1 MARVRLVAGRPD
13 PPGNVVHVGVERRR
27 FARTGVVV
35 ASVLAPFVSVLLVVL
50 SQGRWFPAGDMA
62 QAELHMRG
70 FFADPPLVGAA
81 GRILTESGF
90 QGSHPGPS
98 LWVAMLPMYLLGG
111 RSSAALMVAVVSVH
125 VVSAVAAIYLARRRY
140 GWSVAVLVAFVI
152 VFFVRSAGPDL
163 VVEPWNPWLALMPFL
178 VFVLLV
184 DEIVRRPV
192 SWRWI
197 VSVVLV
203 GSHCVQCHAG
213 YALIVGVGLL
223 VVAIVLIRRR
233 SFSTIGAGSVALA
246 VAWAAPLVDQWRRE
260 PGNISILVDH
270 FGSPGEPGIA
280 VVDALRIVA
289 TQFNVIGP
297 WLLGPG
303 PSRPAETWAR
313 WPGFVALVAL
323 AVIAHR
329 RATKTGD
336 RELAGLLAT
345 VAGGAAIAVLSILRL
360 FGPYFEYT
368 IRWTWILAALLTFG
382 SGLALV
388 RSARPGTSSRAPAL
402 PFWLGGLVA
411 AAVVASVSAGV
422 DAKIPGAID
431 SRIVGDLVPQLESH
445 VDDDTVLLRFWD
457 PYTLDA
463 TGFGTML
470 ELERR
475 GHDVRVDPSF
485 AAAALPHRTATA
497 DLVDQ
502 VWWIVVGPM
511 NDRLA
516 REPDVERL
524 GYVNPRSTDEQ
535 REAERLLADIEAGLI
550 AIDRSE
556 LVDQLSAPGASLLF
570 AEPPLEPEVAAM
582 IRDLY
587 RLGQPVGVYVL
598 PEGLDVESLR

>member
-1 MARVRLVAGRPD
+1 M
-13 PPGNVVHVGVERRR
+13 VVEGRR
-27 FARTGVVV
+27 FARTGVIA
-35 ASVLAPFVSVLLVVL
+35 ASVLAPFVTVLIVAL
-50 SQGRWFPAGDMA
+50 SKGRWFPAGDMA

-70 FFADPPLVGAA
+70 FFSHPPLVGAA

-98 LWVAMLPMYLLGG
+98 PWLAMLPVYLIGG

-125 VVSAVAAIYLARRRY
+125 VVSAFAAIWLARRRY

-152 VFFVRSAGPDL
+152 VLFVRSAGPDL
-163 VVEPWNPWLALMPFL
+163 IVEPWNPWLALLPFL

-197 VSVVLV
+197 VAAVVI

-213 YALIVGVGLL
+213 YALVVGAGLL
-223 VVAIVLIRRR
+223 AVTIVLIRRR
-233 SFSTIGAGSVALA
+233 AVSALVSGSGALVVVWL
-246 VAWAAPLVDQWRRE
+246 APLVDQWRRE
-260 PGNISILVDH
+260 PGNITILVDH

-289 TQFNVIGP
+289 TQFNVVGP

-303 PSRPAETWAR
+303 PSQPAETWAR
-313 WPGFVALVAL
+313 WPGFVLLVAL
-323 AVIAHR
+323 GVVAHR

-336 RELAGLLAT
+336 REIAGLLAT
-345 VAGGAAIAVLSILRL
+345 LAAGGAIAVLSILRL

-368 IRWTWILAALLTFG
+368 IRWTWILAALLTLV

-388 RSARPGTSSRAPAL
+388 RSTRPSTSSRAPAL
-402 PFWLGGLVA
+402 SFWLAGLVV
-411 AAVVASVSAGV
+411 AAVVASATAGV
-422 DAKIPGAID
+422 DARVPGAID
-431 SRIVGDLVPQLESH
+431 SRIVSELVPQVEPRIG
-445 VDDDTVLLRFWD
+445 DDTVLLRFWD

-475 GHDVRVDPSF
+475 GHTVRVDPAF

-497 DLVDQ
+497 DQVDQ
-502 VWWIVVGPM
+502 IWWVVVGPM
-511 NDRLA
+511 NDELA
-516 REPDVERL
+516 SESSVERL
-524 GYVNPRSTDEQ
+524 AYVNPRSTEEQ
-535 REAERLLADIEAGLI
+535 SEAERLLADIEVGLI
-550 AIDRSE
+550 ATGRAE

-570 AEPPLEPEVAAM
+570 AEPPLEPRVATM
-582 IRDLY
+582 VRDLY
-587 RLGQPVGVYVL
+587 LLGQPVGVYVL
-598 PEGLDVESLR
+598 PEGADIESLR